1 MNAIEKLFPVSQQER
16 SFQLKV
22 RRDAGTAAPGWV
34 QPQFVECKKC
44 GRRAT
49 RQVWTKSLY
58 VCPNC
63 GVHLPIGA
71 YYRLSTILDHGT
83 FKELNPDLAPNDVLH
98 FPDYQEK
105 LAAASV
111 GGGNYILFGRIQQ
124 VPQIFIVVAKV
135 ISSDVLLQ

>member
-58 VCPNC
+58 AVSYT
-63 GVHLPIGA
+63 HLTLP
-71 YYRLSTILDHGT
+71 TT
-83 FKELNPDLAPNDVLH
+83 
-98 FPDYQEK
+98 
-105 LAAASV
+105 
-111 GGGNYILFGRIQQ
+111 
-124 VPQIFIVVAKV
+124 
-135 ISSDVLLQ
+135 